1 MTAYKDKLVGFGVR
15 RRKLLFSIAGVF
27 VAYTLL
33 GFFLAPWLINK
44 TAIETAREAFN
55 VELKIEKVAVNPFV
69 LSLSIDGLQMDDP
82 NGDAVARLQ
91 EFYAN
96 FQLSSLFRWAV
107 TFAEI
112 RFDAPELFLVR
123 DAAGTL
129 NVAFLSANNTSAEV
143 DPVDEEAS
151 LMPLIIQNFSV
162 NDASTHWSDAVPQDP
177 VATTFG
183 PVNVQVL
190 DLNTLPQRAGQ
201 QDVVITTETAG
212 TISWSGSL
220 QLNPLRS
227 AGRASIEGSHFGLMS
242 AYIRDVAG
250 FEVVRGNADLNLDY
264 SIETMDDGQIQASV
278 DGLQLAL
285 NEVLLRTFGVAAA
298 DGTDN
303 DRDVLELLSLRIDG
317 GKIRFPERTA
327 TFDSVSIDDGVLSVY
342 RYADG
347 DLNILHG
354 GATAAEPIPESPA
367 AEDTPTQTE
376 WLISLD
382 SFDISRMALALTDDS
397 VSPQSE
403 LGIEDL
409 SVKISALDNV
419 PETRFPIEFSMRTGG
434 GGSITSNGTF
444 GALPN
449 PGADLELKVE
459 GISLAL
465 LHPYIKSLADVNL
478 DSGALGMTVKLHTG
492 PEEALLLN
500 GDVAI
505 TNFLIT
511 ETDEGSRLGSWDTF
525 ALNQVE
531 LSLGKEKLD
540 VSEIRIDRPY
550 GDIFI
555 AEDGSVNLGRVAP
568 GVQTVEETVEEDG
581 KAEVQQD
588 TVALDNETRGTGESP
603 LDVTIGRVVIN
614 DAAADFA
621 DFSLPLPFDAKI
633 AALNGSLTTIASSST
648 EPSEVNL
655 EGKVDEFG
663 LVQISGTVT
672 PLEVAL
678 NTDIKLRF
686 QNVAM
691 PKFSAYTVPFAG
703 REIASG
709 KLDLDLGYAVQE
721 GELVGENKVVLRDFE
736 LGEKVDHPGAASLP
750 LGLAVALLKGPD
762 GSIDL
767 DVPVRGNI
775 DDPNFRYG
783 RVVGKALVNLIVKI
797 VASPFALLGKL
808 VGAEADELEYIAFQD
823 GRADLTP
830 PEQEKVAKLAE
841 ALGMRPE
848 LTLQIHGVI
857 DKKADGLAIRTMR
870 FDELVAANVGGP
882 SSEDGG
888 DAMYAEQRGEEI
900 EALFKAS
907 LVAEEQE
914 TVLAEMRS
922 RYTNSVPSEDGS
934 STVETFDELAYSSEL
949 RRQLID
955 AQEVDESEF
964 SALAAARAENVRV
977 AIAAAN
983 PDLERQ
989 MIVADSKVVERGTDE
1004 LVQMKVVLSAGEN
1017 ADAAAST
1024 SGSEFE
1030 SSAPAP
1036 APAT

>member
-1 MTAYKDKLVGFGVR
+1 MTAYKDKLVGFGAR
-15 RRKLLFSIAGVF
+15 RRKLLLSIVGVF

-33 GFFLAPWLINK
+33 GFFLAPWLIKK
-44 TAIETAREAFN
+44 TAIETVREAFN
-55 VELKIEKVAVNPFV
+55 AELKIEKVAVNPFV

-82 NGDAVARLQ
+82 NGAAVARLQ

-129 NVAFLSANNTSAEV
+129 NVAFLSANNTPAEV

-151 LMPLIIQNFSV
+151 MMPLIIHDFSV
-162 NDASTHWSDAVPQDP
+162 NDASTHWSDAVPQNP
-177 VATTFG
+177 VATMFG

-227 AGRASIEGSHFGLMS
+227 AGHASIEGSHFGLMS

-264 SIETMDDGQIQASV
+264 IIETLDDGKIQASV
-278 DGLQLAL
+278 DGLELAL
-285 NEVLLRTFGVAAA
+285 NEVLLRTFGIAAA

-303 DRDVLELLSLRIDG
+303 DRDVLELPSLRVDG
-317 GKIRFPERTA
+317 GAIRFPGRTA
-327 TFDSVSIDDGVLSVY
+327 AFKSVSIDDGVLSLY
-342 RYADG
+342 RNADG
-347 DLNILHG
+347 DLNILHRG
-354 GATAAEPIPESPA
+354 ETSEQSIQESPA

-382 SFDISRMALALTDDS
+382 SFDISRMAVALTDDS

-409 SVKISALDNV
+409 SVKISALDNLL
-419 PETRFPIEFSMRTGG
+419 ETRFPTEFSMRTGG
-434 GGSITSNGTF
+434 GGSIASNGTF
-444 GALPN
+444 GALPSL
-449 PGADLELKVE
+449 GADLDLKVE

-511 ETDEGSRLGSWDTF
+511 ETDQGSRLGSWDTF

-531 LSLGKEKLD
+531 LSLGKEELGI
-540 VSEIRIDRPY
+540 SEIRIDRPY

-568 GVQTVEETVEEDG
+568 GVQTVEETVEEEDEAG
-581 KAEVQQD
+581 AQQD
-588 TVALDNETRGTGESP
+588 TVAVVNETRGSGESP

-633 AALNGSLTTIASSST
+633 AALNGTLTTIASSST

-663 LVQISGTVT
+663 LLQISGTIT

-721 GELVGENKVVLRDFE
+721 GQLVGENKVVLRDFE

-775 DDPNFRYG
+775 NNPNFRYG

-808 VGAEADELEYIAFQD
+808 VGAEADDLEYIAFQD

-857 DKKADGLAIRTMR
+857 DRKADGLAIRTLS
-870 FDELVAANVGGP
+870 FDELVAAKVGDP
-882 SSEDGG
+882 SSEDGA
-888 DAMYAEQRGEEI
+888 DAMYAERRGEEI
-900 EALFKAS
+900 EGLFKAS
-907 LVAEEQE
+907 IVAEEQE
-914 TVLAEMRS
+914 TVLAETRS
-922 RYTNSVPSEDGS
+922 RYTSSAPSEDGDR
-934 STVETFDELAYSSEL
+934 TIETFDELAYSSEL

-964 SALAAARAENVRV
+964 DALGSARAENVRV
-977 AIAAAN
+977 AITAAN

-989 MIVADSKVVERGTDE
+989 MIVAASKEVERGTDE
-1004 LVQMKVVLSAGEN
+1004 LLQMKVVLSAGEN
-1017 ADAAAST
+1017 PDAAASAN
-1024 SGSEFE
+1024 GSESE
-1030 SSAPAP
+1030 STAPASAP
-1036 APAT
+1036 TT